1 MSKIGKTFFE
11 SKSAKYWMALEAV
24 GTCANEVIAVFM

>member
-11 SKSAKYWMALEAV
+11 SKSAKYVTALEVV
-24 GTCANEVIAVFM
+24 GFCATGKIVP

>member
-11 SKSAKYWMALEAV
+11 RKSTKYAMVLEAV
-24 GTCANEVIAVFM
+24 GLCAKEKTAP